1 MSLQQKI
8 NNEYLCLRAIS
19 YEECK
24 FDLELAFFVSLWLH
38 FLHILFITIIVQVT
52 RINLDKTPGLDYTWL
67 IFEHLMENDID
78 LLCSQNIINS
88 F

>member
-1 MSLQQKI
+1 MG
-8 NNEYLCLRAIS
+8 
-19 YEECK
+19 
-24 FDLELAFFVSLWLH
+24 
-38 FLHILFITIIVQVT
+38 
-52 RINLDKTPGLDYTWL
+52 INLDKTPGLDYTWL